1 MTKGHSLTPVQQHV
15 VDRMRAGW
23 TLGLTLTL
31 TGGYWLQ
38 EGGLQRGGTTEDVH
52 ANTAH
57 ALYKKGVIESKRRGF
72 PVEEFQ
78 LTEAWR
84 EPQEDVPHDV

>member
-1 MTKGHSLTPVQQHV
+1 MAKSHTLTPAQQHV

-23 TLGLTLTL
+23 SLGLTMTL

-38 EGGLQRGGTTEDVH
+38 EGGLGRGGKAEDVR

-57 ALYKKGVIESKRRGF
+57 ALYTRDVIQSKRRGF

-84 EPQEDVPHDV
+84 